1 MEAQYTINPSRAAEI
16 TIADTVPGKGS
27 SNLIVCCNQYFSG
40 HDMFGDEFGD
50 LGLMGGDFGGGMDD
64 IEVPR
69 AKSITF
75 ADEKDISEKSHMQV
89 K

>member
-1 MEAQYTINPSRAAEI
+1 
-16 TIADTVPGKGS
+16 
-27 SNLIVCCNQYFSG
+27 
-40 HDMFGDEFGD
+40 MFGDEFGD

-75 ADEKDISEKSHMQV
+75 ADEKDITEKSNMQV
-89 K
+89 FKYTISEYETNIFY

>member
-1 MEAQYTINPSRAAEI
+1 
-16 TIADTVPGKGS
+16 
-27 SNLIVCCNQYFSG
+27 
-40 HDMFGDEFGD
+40 MFGDEFGD

-75 ADEKDISEKSHMQV
+75 ADDKDITEKSNMQV
-89 K
+89 CKVILTRIRTYWPNIFINTSN

>member
-1 MEAQYTINPSRAAEI
+1 
-16 TIADTVPGKGS
+16 
-27 SNLIVCCNQYFSG
+27 
-40 HDMFGDEFGD
+40 MFGTEFGDFGD

-75 ADEKDISEKSHMQV
+75 ADDKDITEKSNLQV
-89 K
+89 GDSLVLT

>member
-1 MEAQYTINPSRAAEI
+1 
-16 TIADTVPGKGS
+16 
-27 SNLIVCCNQYFSG
+27 
-40 HDMFGDEFGD
+40 MFGDEFGD

-75 ADEKDISEKSHMQV
+75 ADDKDITEKSNMQV
-89 K
+89 CINASNLLICTIELQLYALCRSVT

>member
-1 MEAQYTINPSRAAEI
+1 
-16 TIADTVPGKGS
+16 
-27 SNLIVCCNQYFSG
+27 
-40 HDMFGDEFGD
+40 MFGDEFGD

-75 ADEKDISEKSHMQV
+75 ADDKDITEKSNMQV
-89 K
+89 Y